1 MNRNFIEKVNDICAE
16 NADKEL
22 ISYYKD
28 DGSVERW
35 TYGSFRAEVAWMVA
49 QLEKSSIQKGDR
61 VLLLAVLSPEAYR
74 IIIALAMYGA
84 TCVILD
90 GEQPQEELNYL
101 VEQSDVRAVFTNVEY
116 YNRYVK
122 EYAEKY
128 PVYNLATGC
137 QFCKKTYSLSVTE
150 DPDNEVM
157 AILYSSGTTSEPKGV
172 MITYE
177 GQLCSSKYMLRT
189 FGTTNIRY
197 LVVFPLFHISGF
209 STFLAIFL
217 GGGQIGLL
225 ENVIP
230 TKLLEGFQQ
239 FHPNAFGMV
248 PKLYE
253 TFQRRIIEQIQQKE
267 FDKLILHLINFSG
280 WVRRYF
286 GLNIGKI
293 LFRSINKQVFGGEM
307 VFLGVGGGLV
317 TEKVSVFFQKLGYC
331 WMNTY
336 ASTEQ
341 NLPMATTTSLDNYPI
356 NSVGK
361 VNQFS
366 DINIRICNQDD
377 KGRGEIQIKSP
388 CRMKGY
394 FRDVDSTKQ
403 AYDGEHFK
411 TGDIGYVDKKGYLYV
426 TGRSKESI
434 HLQNGEKMSPERI
447 EAMYASCIPENVVNA
462 CVGIKGD
469 GKEYDD
475 IVFFVEKNAA
485 INEEHIRKDI
495 MEQSQRIG
503 GNFRISR
510 VLFIN
515 KMPLSTIGKV
525 QRYKLCNMK
534 CETEQKEKKV
544 SEEKPEDTY
553 KNIIRILEN
562 IGVKANITP
571 NSILEWDLGLDSLNL
586 FELCV
591 EIENVFHVD
600 LSDCISAQISV
611 NELCGMIK
619 FNKGHE
625 KSTIEYNINEFPLRR
640 HRRDKYLLS
649 LMGKLT
655 KLCYSFETQ
664 GLENIPQNG
673 PFIICA
679 NHQSHLDGMWIMI
692 ASEGKIALEQFCCMA
707 KQEHLEHKLSQLGMR
722 IMGGIPVERS
732 GNTSPAMK
740 RTVECLRDGKIV
752 LVHPEGT
759 RTNNG
764 KLGDL
769 KKGIEKLALE
779 TDVTILPV
787 RIEGAYEI
795 FPRNRRLPRIFHK
808 KGRYKLSVQFLPT
821 LHAYDG
827 VVEQLSV
834 MLGGVNLKG
843 FLPFRKRW
851 DLIKLSL
858 IMHLSQRIRN
868 YHISGNDNFEEGKNY
883 IICSNHASFFD
894 PIWLLSALKNKVK
907 TANVVT
913 LAAMER
919 MGDSKGFFRMLQGI
933 PVNRN
938 QGIHPEI
945 MHAENCLK
953 AGMNVIIF
961 PEGAR
966 TRDGNLMKLKRGVIK
981 IAKDTNT
988 PILPVHINGGFEIFP
1003 RHKNIP
1009 RLFDWKNHKR
1019 FKLKIDIYP
1028 SILPN
1033 SLSDEEMLE
1042 QLKKDLKG
1050 E

>member
-1 MNRNFIEKVNDICAE
+1 MNKNFIEKVNDICAE

-49 QLEKSSIQKGDR
+49 QLEKSSVQKGDR

-101 VEQSDVRAVFTNVEY
+101 VSQSDVRAVFTNVEY

-137 QFCKKTYSLSVTE
+137 QFCEKTYSMSVTE

-177 GQLCSSKYMLRT
+177 GQLCSSKYMLQA
-189 FGTTNIRY
+189 FGTTDIRY

-225 ENVIP
+225 ENVTS

-239 FHPNAFGMV
+239 FCPNAFGMV
-248 PKLYE
+248 PKIYE
-253 TFQRRIIEQIQQKE
+253 TFQRRIMEQIQQKK
-267 FDKLILHLINFSG
+267 FGKLILHLIEFSG
-280 WVRRYF
+280 WIRKNLH
-286 GLNIGKI
+286 LNIGKS
-293 LFRSINKQVFGGEM
+293 LFRDINKQVFGGKM
-307 VFLGVGGGLV
+307 SYLGVGGGIV
-317 TEKVSVFFQKLGYC
+317 TEEISDFFQKLGYC

-341 NLPMATTTSLDNYPI
+341 NLPMATTTSSDNYPI
-356 NSVGK
+356 NAAGK
-361 VNQFS
+361 VNCFPE
-366 DINIRICNQDD
+366 IKIRIRNQDD

-403 AYDGEHFK
+403 AYDGEYFK

-426 TGRSKESI
+426 TGRCKESI
-434 HLQNGEKMSPERI
+434 HLQNGEKVSPERI
-447 EAMYASCIPENVVNA
+447 EAMYASCFPENAVTA
-462 CVGIKGD
+462 CVGIKAD
-469 GKEYDD
+469 GKEYDN
-475 IVFFVEKNAA
+475 IVFFVEKNVA

-525 QRYKLCNMK
+525 QRYKLRNMGYGS
-534 CETEQKEKKV
+534 EQKEKKV
-544 SEEKPEDTY
+544 SEEKRGDTY
-553 KNIIRILEN
+553 RKIIQILEK

-571 NSILEWDLGLDSLNL
+571 DSILEWDLGLDSLNL

-600 LSDCISAQISV
+600 LSDCIYSQISV
-611 NELCGMIK
+611 NELCGMLEP
-619 FNKGHE
+619 NKGHE
-625 KSTIEYNINEFPLRR
+625 ESTIEYNINEFPFR
-640 HRRDKYLLS
+640 HRRRDKHLLS

-664 GLENIPQNG
+664 GLENIPPNG
-673 PFIICA
+673 PFIICS

-692 ASEGKIALEQFCCMA
+692 ASEGKIALEQSCCMA
-707 KQEHLEHKLSQLGMR
+707 KREHLEHRFSRVGMR

-779 TDVTILPV
+779 TDVPILPV

-808 KGRYKLSVQFLPT
+808 NGRYKLSVQFLPI
-821 LHAYDG
+821 LRAYDG
-827 VVEQLSV
+827 VMEQLSF
-834 MLGGVNLKG
+834 MLGGVNRKG
-843 FLPFRKRW
+843 FAPFRTRW

-868 YHISGNDNFEEGKNY
+868 YHIRGNDNFEEGKNY
-883 IICSNHASFFD
+883 IICSNHASYFD

-907 TANVVT
+907 AANVVT

-919 MGDSKGFFRMLQGI
+919 MGDSKGFFRMLGGI

-945 MHAENCLK
+945 MYAENCLK
-953 AGMNVIIF
+953 EGMNVIIF

-966 TRDGNLMKLKRGVIK
+966 TRDGNLMELKRGVIK
-981 IAKDTNT
+981 IAKDTNI

-1003 RHKNIP
+1003 RHKKIP

>member
-779 TDVTILPV
+779 TDVPILPV

-919 MGDSKGFFRMLQGI
+919 MGDSKGFFRMLEGI